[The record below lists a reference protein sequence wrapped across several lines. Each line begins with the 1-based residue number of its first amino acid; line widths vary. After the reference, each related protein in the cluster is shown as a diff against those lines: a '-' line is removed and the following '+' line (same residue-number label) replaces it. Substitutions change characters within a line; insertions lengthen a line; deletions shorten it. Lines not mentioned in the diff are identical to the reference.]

1 MHQTTVRFG
10 ADLWAALEVECERLG
25 VSAAQYLRE
34 SALARLAYTAGR
46 RGEREYDEAL
56 TAAGAPSTDP
66 EWLSQHDAATLVA
79 ASARIDASEHTL
91 DARAVLGQNELAKRR
106 AQLVRARSRELRIK
120 HDELVAHQRR

>member
-10 ADLWAALEVECERLG
+10 ADLWAALEAECGRLG

-46 RGEREYDEAL
+46 RGELEYDEAL
-56 TAAGAPSTDP
+56 IAAGAPSTDP
-66 EWLSQHDAATLVA
+66 EWLSQRDAAALLA
-79 ASARIDASEHTL
+79 AAARIDASEHTL

-106 AQLVRARSRELRIK
+106 AQLVRARSRELRK
-120 HDELVAHQRR
+120 THDELVARQRR